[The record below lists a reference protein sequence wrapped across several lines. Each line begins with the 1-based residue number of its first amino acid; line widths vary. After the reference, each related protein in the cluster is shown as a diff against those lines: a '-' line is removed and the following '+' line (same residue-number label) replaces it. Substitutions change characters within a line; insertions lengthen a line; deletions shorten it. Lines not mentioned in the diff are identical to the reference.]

1 MNKAKYQSVST
12 TLAIGSV
19 ELPNKIAFPAWQVNY
34 ANTDG
39 TVSDK
44 LTDFYI
50 AIADGGCGLIFTGAA
65 TVSPDSVAFD
75 RVMRIDHDGCVPGL
89 TKLFSEILS
98 RGSIPGIQIV
108 HYGRQAAKSVTGH
121 DLLAPSAI
129 PCPVMSQ
136 CDPEYVVREMTSDE
150 IARVR
155 NNFIEAA
162 VRAEGAGAVVV
173 EVHAAH
179 GYLLS
184 EFLSPYSNHRSDDY
198 GGSPRNRA
206 RLILEIIEGIRERC
220 DIVISVRVS
229 GHEFVEGGLSPPD
242 FAEIIP
248 LLEDAGMDMLNVS
261 AGVYESME
269 RIVPPQSLGEMP
281 HMGVAAELKR
291 FASVPVCAV
300 GSIFSIDDAESI
312 VAEGKADLAAMGRAQ
327 VADPG
332 IVKKSLEG
340 REDDVRA
347 CIKCNKCTFWTTG
360 DPEMYCSVNPKLKR

>member
-1 MNKAKYQSVST
+1 MNVAKYQSVST

-19 ELPNKIAFPAWQVNY
+19 ELPNRIVFPAWQVNS

-44 LTDFYI
+44 LTDFYT

-65 TVSPDSVAFD
+65 TVSPDSTASD
-75 RVMRIDHDGCVPGL
+75 RVMRIDHDGCVPGS
-89 TKLFSEILS
+89 TNLFGKISS
-98 RGSIPGIQIV
+98 RGSVPGIPIV
-108 HYGRQAAKSVTGH
+108 HYGRQAARSVTGH

-136 CDPEYVVREMTSDE
+136 CDPEYVVREMTPEE

-155 NNFIEAA
+155 NDFIEAA
-162 VRAEGAGAVVV
+162 VRAEMAGARVV

-206 RLILEIIEGIRERC
+206 RLIIEIIEGIRERC
-220 DIVISVRVS
+220 DITISVRVS
-229 GHEFVEGGLSPPD
+229 GDEFVEGRLSPPD

-248 LLEDAGMDMLNVS
+248 LLEDAGMDLLNVS
-261 AGVYESME
+261 ADVYESME
-269 RIVPPQSLGEMP
+269 RIVPSQSLGEMP
-281 HMGVAAELKR
+281 CMGVAAELKR

-300 GSIFSIDDAESI
+300 GSIFSIGDAESI
-312 VAEGKADLAAMGRAQ
+312 VTSGKADLVVMGRAQ

-332 IVKKSLEG
+332 IVKKSLGG
-340 REDDVRA
+340 REDDVQA
-347 CIKCNKCTFWTTG
+347 CTKCNECVFWTTG
-360 DPEMYCSVNPKLKR
+360 DHEICCSVNPELKW